1 MEVEKRSLKGGFL
14 QLFDWN
20 IKSRKKLFSNKSEAP
35 ESSKQGKENIN
46 GSALSQFQ
54 KAHDYGFGLDAK
66 QNYDYHSALS
76 VSGDEN
82 YGQRPPGVVARL
94 MGLDS
99 LPTSQVSELYQAP
112 PPYSHSYRDS
122 HYPRATSDF
131 GNEHHTVVYENV
143 RNKLDGFSMNPVE
156 MRLQRVQNLPIE
168 RFQTE
173 VLPPKSAKPISVTQH
188 RMLSPIKSP
197 GFIPP
202 KNAEYIMEA
211 AARIIQQS
219 PKSTI
224 KSKMQYCSSSSV
236 PLRIRDL
243 REKMDAAQKSSKVFE
258 VSQRIRDHNS
268 VKHLRRQPTE
278 KVQGQPEETHPQW
291 AAEVSKRDVS
301 HSKGKEKSVSLAV
314 QAKTNIQKRE
324 GSAPTGN
331 KTSVTSKE
339 YTEGKSGR
347 NRSNIQ
353 RSVEKRASSKTS
365 NVLRQNNQKQNSSSN
380 KDGESTKSSVSY
392 PKERKPSSTNDIS
405 RPSKTVKNTVVN
417 RNSSGAARS
426 MATDI
431 GKEPSTSRSKTL
443 SRKEQLV
450 SGDIH
455 SDGIV
460 PSSIL
465 KSKDDKSVKCNV
477 TIEGCTNWDGVERK
491 NGMDV
496 ISFTFTS
503 PIKKTVSGSTS
514 SSQIMEKKSIL
525 SLISDSCD
533 NQSFPKS
540 SITTPLGLNVI
551 GGDALGV
558 LLDEKLKEL
567 TSMVESSG
575 QYLSENGSIS
585 SSANTLQDSAH
596 SLDSQ
601 RIISTEHNRSQ
612 PNLIREKTDIQC
624 DSVSSPLG
632 VLQPKTTKKWQQS
645 EDIEEDSNGI
655 YTGNE
660 REFSFQYPSPASS
673 LEPSFSAGSCTLS
686 DSNESFFGDGTKNHV
701 AGSHEVRSWSSSI
714 ALTVEDDMELLDSAS
729 SVSIGSSR
737 NRKESAV
744 AFTCA
749 DAKGSTYWELEYI
762 KDILRNADLMMK
774 ESVPSEA
781 HRIISADLFDR
792 LEMQKVGSNK
802 YVQDLKGRRRLV
814 FDCVVEQL
822 EFRHEQSILGSFHSW
837 ARWTTLVQK
846 EEWLAKEMYREISGW
861 TSMEDLMVD
870 EVVDKDMSTQHGKWT
885 DFGTEELEGG
895 IEIEKE
901 ILTSLVE
908 ELVYDIVLS

>member
-1 MEVEKRSLKGGFL
+1 MFL
-14 QLFDWN
+14 
-20 IKSRKKLFSNKSEAP
+20 
-35 ESSKQGKENIN
+35 
-46 GSALSQFQ
+46 

-66 QNYDYHSALS
+66 QNYDYHSAMS

-99 LPTSQVSELYQAP
+99 LPTSQGSEQYQAP

-131 GNEHHTVVYENV
+131 ENEHHTVVYENV

-156 MRLQRVQNLPIE
+156 MRLQKVQNLPIE

-224 KSKMQYCSSSSV
+224 KNKMQHCSSSSV

-243 REKMDAAQKSSKVFE
+243 REKMDAAQKSSKVLE
-258 VSQRIRDHNS
+258 VSQRIRDHSS
-268 VKHLRRQPTE
+268 VKHLRKPTE
-278 KVQGQPEETHPQW
+278 KVQGQQEETRPLW
-291 AAEVSKRDVS
+291 AAEASKRDVS
-301 HSKGKEKSVSLAV
+301 LSKGKEKSVSLAV

-324 GSAPTGN
+324 VSAPTGN

-347 NRSNIQ
+347 NRSNTQ

-380 KDGESTKSSVSY
+380 KDGERTKSSVSY
-392 PKERKPSSTNDIS
+392 PKERKSSTTNDIS
-405 RPSKTVKNTVVN
+405 RPSKTVKNIVVN
-417 RNSSGAARS
+417 RNSSGAARF

-450 SGDIH
+450 NGDIH

-460 PSSIL
+460 ANSIL

-477 TIEGCTNWDGVERK
+477 TIDGCTNWDGVERK

-503 PIKKTVSGSTS
+503 PIKKTVPGSTS
-514 SSQIMEKKSIL
+514 SSQIMEKRNIL

-540 SITTPLGLNVI
+540 SITPPLGLNVI

-567 TSMVESSG
+567 TSMVGSSG
-575 QYLSENGSIS
+575 QDLSGNGSIS
-585 SSANTLQDSAH
+585 SSANTLQDSAPNV
-596 SLDSQ
+596 DSQ
-601 RIISTEHNRSQ
+601 RITSTEHNRSQ
-612 PNLIREKTDIQC
+612 SNLIREKTGVQC
-624 DSVSSPLG
+624 DSVSSPLD
-632 VLQPKTTKKWQQS
+632 VLQPKTTKKWQVCLIIS
-645 EDIEEDSNGI
+645 
-655 YTGNE
+655 T
-660 REFSFQYPSPASS
+660 
-673 LEPSFSAGSCTLS
+673 
-686 DSNESFFGDGTKNHV
+686 H
-701 AGSHEVRSWSSSI
+701 
-714 ALTVEDDMELLDSAS
+714 
-729 SVSIGSSR
+729 
-737 NRKESAV
+737 
-744 AFTCA
+744 
-749 DAKGSTYWELEYI
+749 GST
-762 KDILRNADLMMK
+762 K
-774 ESVPSEA
+774 
-781 HRIISADLFDR
+781 
-792 LEMQKVGSNK
+792 
-802 YVQDLKGRRRLV
+802 
-814 FDCVVEQL
+814 
-822 EFRHEQSILGSFHSW
+822 
-837 ARWTTLVQK
+837 
-846 EEWLAKEMYREISGW
+846 
-861 TSMEDLMVD
+861 
-870 EVVDKDMSTQHGKWT
+870 
-885 DFGTEELEGG
+885 
-895 IEIEKE
+895 
-901 ILTSLVE
+901 
-908 ELVYDIVLS
+908 